1 MGSELPLGLAALWH
15 SLVICPTLPLRT
27 TASQCSSSSLRKNLG
42 PLMDVSY
49 IPQWDVDSGTT
60 SSELSVV
67 LTELAESELSEFE
80 LVEGRRPAAAR
91 HAECVVSSPGLY
103 AILTDAAGPGA
114 LADSLGCPAPV

>member
-1 MGSELPLGLAALWH
+1 MRSELPLDLAALWH
-15 SLVICPTLPLRT
+15 FLDISPTLPLRT
-27 TASQCSSSSLRKNLG
+27 MANQSSSSLRKNLG
-42 PLMDVSY
+42 SLMDVSY

-67 LTELAESELSEFE
+67 LTELAESELSELE

-91 HAECVVSSPGLY
+91 HAEFVVSSPGLY

-114 LADSLGCPAPV
+114 LADSLGCPAPA

>member
-1 MGSELPLGLAALWH
+1 MDLAALWH
-15 SLVICPTLPLRT
+15 FLDISPTLPLRT
-27 TASQCSSSSLRKNLG
+27 MANQSSSSLRKNLG
-42 PLMDVSY
+42 SLMDVSY

-67 LTELAESELSEFE
+67 LTELAESELSELE

-91 HAECVVSSPGLY
+91 HAEFVVSSPGLY

-114 LADSLGCPAPV
+114 LADSLGCPAPA

>member
-1 MGSELPLGLAALWH
+1 MRSELPLDLAALWH
-15 SLVICPTLPLRT
+15 FLDISPTLPLRT
-27 TASQCSSSSLRKNLG
+27 MANQSSSSLRKNLG
-42 PLMDVSY
+42 SLMDVSY

-67 LTELAESELSEFE
+67 STELAESELSELE

-91 HAECVVSSPGLY
+91 HAEFVVSSPGLY

-114 LADSLGCPAPV
+114 LADSLGCPAPA

>member
-1 MGSELPLGLAALWH
+1 MRAELPLDLAALWH
-15 SLVICPTLPLRT
+15 FLDISPTLPLRT
-27 TASQCSSSSLRKNLG
+27 MANQSSSSLRKNLG
-42 PLMDVSY
+42 SLMDVSY

-67 LTELAESELSEFE
+67 LTELAESELSELE

-91 HAECVVSSPGLY
+91 HAEFVVSSPGLY

-114 LADSLGCPAPV
+114 LADSRGCPAPA

>member
-1 MGSELPLGLAALWH
+1 MRSELPLDLAALWH
-15 SLVICPTLPLRT
+15 FLDISPTLPLRT
-27 TASQCSSSSLRKNLG
+27 MANQSSSSLRKNLG
-42 PLMDVSY
+42 SLMDVSY

-67 LTELAESELSEFE
+67 STELAESELSELE

-114 LADSLGCPAPV
+114 LADSLGCPAPA

>member
-1 MGSELPLGLAALWH
+1 MAFPEYLPNVAIEDHG
-15 SLVICPTLPLRT
+15 
-27 TASQCSSSSLRKNLG
+27 QSSSRLRKHLG
-42 PLMDVSY
+42 SLMDVSY

-67 LTELAESELSEFE
+67 LTELAESELSELE

-114 LADSLGCPAPV
+114 LADSLGCPAPA

>member
-1 MGSELPLGLAALWH
+1 MRSELPLDLAALWH
-15 SLVICPTLPLRT
+15 FLDISPTLPLRT
-27 TASQCSSSSLRKNLG
+27 MANQSSSSLRKNLG
-42 PLMDVSY
+42 SLMDVSY

-67 LTELAESELSEFE
+67 LTELAESELSELE

-114 LADSLGCPAPV
+114 LADSLGCPAPA